1 MRLSLLPVLATGSCL
16 LFSLWQR
23 SLFNCSFQ
31 LYCLSASCFNARLI
45 VVLCFFIEMRVF
57 LLLCGG
63 LLFLEEGVLR
73 NRMRS
78 NTYSPVTVVG
88 ECPRLGHKKLNI
100 LSANWTV
107 LLWSCGGRFSVWRPW
122 KLCQQ
127 RAFLFIVCFDEL
139 PRQRCTLFS
148 RNIYCIE
155 RQIVYYR
162 MHQSHK

>member
-1 MRLSLLPVLATGSCL
+1 
-16 LFSLWQR
+16 
-23 SLFNCSFQ
+23 
-31 LYCLSASCFNARLI
+31 
-45 VVLCFFIEMRVF
+45 MRVF

-107 LLWSCGGRFSVWRPW
+107 LLWSCEGRFSVWRP
-122 KLCQQ
+122 
-127 RAFLFIVCFDEL
+127 
-139 PRQRCTLFS
+139 
-148 RNIYCIE
+148 
-155 RQIVYYR
+155 
-162 MHQSHK
+162 